1 MIMQPAIIALFI
13 GSALVGFMVLY
24 AAFYGVSILRNWDL
38 KDGSELQL
46 SLERKTYLISTVMS
60 YAFGFQLL
68 SLFLF
73 IFTAD
78 TLSSLFV
85 GAMCAAGTLN
95 VNGFGYPALLF
106 KIINFILGGVWLVVN
121 YTDNRAIDYPL
132 IKKKYTLL
140 LIVMPLILAEM
151 VLQGAFFLNMNA
163 HVITS
168 CCGSLFSPEGKTIG
182 AFFVS
187 ALPTVPMKI
196 VFYLAMFLTGASGF
210 LFYRR
215 GKPATGYFFSFMSVI
230 TFVVSITALISWISL
245 YFYQLPTH
253 HCPFCILQREYYY
266 VGYLLYITLL
276 GGVVCGASTGVL
288 LPARNIP
295 SLRELLPG
303 IERRLTFVSLLSNLF
318 FTIIVTSVMI
328 FTNFRLEGY

>member
-1 MIMQPAIIALFI
+1 MIMQPAIIALFV
-13 GSALVGFMVLY
+13 GSILVSSMVLY
-24 AAFYGVSILRNWDL
+24 AACYGVSILRNWDL
-38 KDGSELQL
+38 QDGSELQL
-46 SLERKTYLISTVMS
+46 DLERKTYLISTVMS

-78 TLSSLFV
+78 KLSGLFV

-95 VNGFGYPALLF
+95 VNGYGYPAMLL
-106 KIINFILGGVWLVVN
+106 KIVNFLLGGVWLIVN

-132 IKKKYTLL
+132 IKKKYAFLL
-140 LIVMPLILAEM
+140 VIAPFILAEM
-151 VLQGAFFLNMNA
+151 VIQGAFFLNLDP

-168 CCGSLFSPEGKTIG
+168 CCGSLFSPEGKGIG

-187 ALPTVPMKI
+187 TLPTVPMKI
-196 VFYLAMFLTGASGF
+196 VFYVAMVLTIVSGF

-215 GKPATGYFFSFMSVI
+215 VRPVIGYFFSFMSII
-230 TFVVSITALISWISL
+230 TFIVSVAALISFISL

-253 HCPFCILQREYYY
+253 HCPFCILQKEYYY
-266 VGYLLYITLL
+266 VGYFLYITLL
-276 GGVVCGASTGVL
+276 GGVVCGAAAGAL
-288 LPARNIP
+288 LPARHLP
-295 SLRELLPG
+295 SLRNLLPG
-303 IERRLTFVSLLSNLF
+303 IMRRLTFISLLFYLLF
-318 FTIIVTSVMI
+318 TVIVTCTMI